1 MSKSK
6 AANLEFGNKEHSL
19 ISSSSHLMSGM
30 TVLPRKA
37 QTCPQIFLH
46 TFTSCSLRHIKADKL
61 SFSKQINLII
71 LIIPPLKK
79 YILLLLIPCQK
90 HARRGKTSL
99 AHELETERSRTLL
112 PFWGLL
118 AQGRHA
124 RLKKND

>member
-1 MSKSK
+1 MPKSK
-6 AANLEFGNKEHSL
+6 AADLEFGNKEHSL

-37 QTCPQIFLH
+37 QTCPQIVLH
-46 TFTSCSLRHIKADKL
+46 TFTSCSLRHVKADKL
-61 SFSKQINLII
+61 FFSKQINLII
-71 LIIPPLKK
+71 LIIPPFLKK
-79 YILLLLIPCQK
+79 KKKLLIPCQK

-99 AHELETERSRTLL
+99 AHELETKRSRTLL

-118 AQGRHA
+118 AQGRQA